1 LYAFF
6 ARLVAFAFAFDFG
19 AFSLNPSDAFAFD
32 FDFGAFSLAAAHF
45 AWSYFSSR
53 PFSSMCFSYLAA
65 AAGESG

>member
-6 ARLVAFAFAFDFG
+6 ARLDAFAFAFDFG

-32 FDFGAFSLAAAHF
+32 FGAFSLAAAHF
-45 AWSYFSSR
+45 AWSYLSSW